1 MNSPVDQITQMLLQQ
16 IRYTDG
22 INDAVDDDV
31 AGLLQLAIDRVNALV
46 PAKILPWVESN
57 IYPPGAELPVTLDGY
72 QIEPLQ
78 AQVDAAVDEV
88 IITGPEQFGKSLTY
102 QAAMIYK
109 LEFTHGP
116 KMIAYEE
123 KTKAYKINTRQFIP
137 MVKKVES
144 LARQLDAAGTKAIRE
159 TIEFAG
165 CFMDFYGA
173 GADFTSNNYRDAAG
187 DEYDTWP
194 LTFEKKRAQLD
205 NMRKRLR
212 TWRQRGEACLVV
224 CSSPKGTTSSSP
236 TWLEFAGTIDADG
249 FRRGQSSMGV
259 WHLRC
264 LGCGGLTIDSTQ
276 IDAVRC
282 TETNR
287 LRGGLRWAKDKHGL
301 VVPDSL
307 RVMCPVCDY
316 EAVQAQMQEMNDAG
330 GYVHM
335 FPEIITRRGFN
346 FGGLSCPR
354 ALSLAEIA
362 DMRMLVRG
370 SNDFELER
378 TYHNSFRGVAMPET
392 NAVDDERERIIL
404 SHCWTS
410 PDQGTHQGRP
420 YIEADDVVA
429 LIGAADT
436 QESPWGWY
444 WVVRAMDKDRSTYP
458 VACGFAHSED
468 ELERALCSATY
479 FGRQL
484 NYAIIDQGGTN
495 AEAVKRLAEKW
506 EHVWQYKGDAR
517 SDLWR
522 HSRSKEQYKLINC
535 NADQLQVMLLREIYD
550 QHDRSSSYWYLWP
563 QDELPRTD
571 DKAFD
576 YITNMLNVRNT
587 GQGRDSQ
594 LRQNWDV
601 KNKGRERRDYF
612 DCEKM
617 MLVLP
622 LVFAAQFDQMVLNGG
637 ATGGVS
643 LKELQEQR
651 RRERGR

>member
-1 MNSPVDQITQMLLQQ
+1 MAVDIFNT
-16 IRYTDG
+16 IRYHNG
-22 INDAVDDDV
+22 IESAYCDDAEKW
-31 AGLLQLAIDRVNALV
+31 AKFCADRVGALV
-46 PAKILPWVESN
+46 PVQIVPWVEEH
-57 IYPPGAELPVTLDGY
+57 IFPPGADMPVKLDGY
-72 QIEPLQ
+72 QVEPLK
-78 AQVDAAVDEV
+78 AQVDNDVAEV
-88 IITGPEQFGKSLTY
+88 VITGPEQFGKSLTY

-144 LARQLDAAGTKAIRE
+144 LGRQLEAAGTKAVRE
-159 TIEFAG
+159 TVEFSG

-212 TWRQRGEACLVV
+212 TWRNGRKEGTLVI

-236 TWLEFAGTIDADG
+236 TWLEFAGTVDGDG

-264 LGCGGLTIDSTQ
+264 LGCGAAVINSTQ
-276 IDAVRC
+276 IDAVRDPN
-282 TETNR
+282 TNE
-287 LRGGLRWAKDKHGL
+287 LRGGLCWARDDHGL

-307 RVMCPVCDY
+307 RVVCPVCGY
-316 EAVQAQMQEMNDAG
+316 EAVQEQMQEMNDAG
-330 GYVHM
+330 EYVHQY
-335 FPEIITRRGFN
+335 PDIVKRRGFN

-392 NAVDDERERIIL
+392 NAAADEREKVIL
-404 SHCWTS
+404 SHCAE
-410 PDQGTHQGRP
+410 QQIAG
-420 YIEADDVVA
+420 DDVVA
-429 LIGAADT
+429 LIAGADT

-444 WVVRAMDKDRSTYP
+444 WVVRAMDKNRSTYP
-458 VACGFAHSED
+458 VACGFAHTET
-468 ELERALCSATY
+468 ELEQAICSGKY
-479 FGRQL
+479 FGKSI

-495 AEAVKRLAEKW
+495 SEAVKRLAAKW
-506 EHVWQYKGDAR
+506 EHVWQYKGDSR

-563 QDELPRTD
+563 KADVPRAD
-571 DKAFD
+571 DKSFD
-576 YITNMLNVRNT
+576 YVTNMLNVRNT

-601 KNKGRERRDYF
+601 KNKSRERRDYF

-622 LVFAAQFDQMVLNGG
+622 LVFAAQFDQMLAAGG
-637 ATGGVS
+637 ATGRIS
-643 LKELQEQR
+643 MKALQEQR
-651 RRERGR
+651 RASQRGR